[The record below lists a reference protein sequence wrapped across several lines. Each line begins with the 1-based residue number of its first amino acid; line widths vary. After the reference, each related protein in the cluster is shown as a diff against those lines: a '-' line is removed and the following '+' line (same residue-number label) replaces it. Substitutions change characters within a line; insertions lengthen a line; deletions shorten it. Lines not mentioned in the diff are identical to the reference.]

1 MHKICT
7 NQKWIPCFVKTSRTP
22 CVLLFLKCSHHC
34 HNSRVAESP
43 KGKEKSG
50 GMAYEVILKPAAG
63 DSPAPRPKSPPKE
76 RPLSQE
82 VIDKK
87 LKEAEERRLV
97 SGVDWRAAACLF
109 MFGFLDE
116 EE

>member
-1 MHKICT
+1 M
-7 NQKWIPCFVKTSRTP
+7 CFP
-22 CVLLFLKCSHHC
+22 
-34 HNSRVAESP
+34 VAESP

-82 VIDKK
+82 LIEKK
-87 LKEAEERRLV
+87 LKEAEERRQVRQNFHRLK
-97 SGVDWRAAACLF
+97 
-109 MFGFLDE
+109 
-116 EE
+116 